1 MTVTI
6 LSLAAL
12 LVGSGAPLAQTPS
25 KGRSDYQDRPAPTM
39 QVVRPSPKP
48 LGQTPAPATP
58 LSATGGAT
66 APTTPAPEP
75 IDLGVIGGALSLD
88 GVELSTIR
96 IAPADAK
103 IIRTVGIYDDRP
115 ISTHVLRSVSGLPIK
130 QRDPAGQWVE
140 WNGDPST
147 LIDNQFSPL
156 DGWLT
161 FKVSREDMSGSPFPV
176 NFIIAY
182 KTEAGLKFGVFNVL
196 PQ

>member
-1 MTVTI
+1 M
-6 LSLAAL
+6 
-12 LVGSGAPLAQTPS
+12 AQTPS
-25 KGRSDYQDRPAPTM
+25 KGRSDYQDRAAPTM
-39 QVVRPSPKP
+39 KVVRP
-48 LGQTPAPATP
+48 TPAPLGDTLAPSAP
-58 LSATGGAT
+58 LTATGSGGT
-66 APTTPAPEP
+66 APTAPTPEP

-96 IAPADAK
+96 IAPGDAK

-115 ISTHVLRSVSGLPIK
+115 ISTHVLQSVSGLPIK

-140 WNGDPST
+140 WNGDPNT
-147 LIDNQFSPL
+147 LIDNQFTPL

-161 FKVSREDMSGSPFPV
+161 FKVLREDMSSAPFPV